1 MTYAAQKA
9 NKGDNILV
17 AQGQYVIESEQDL
30 LYITIQIFP
39 VLGRFNQLEQYQ
51 GQNSDTYL
59 ISISGVPAEYEGQL
73 TQQGFQVVRDTKGL
87 VKNLTKNLTK
97 LSLQAKGLN
106 VSQVQLM
113 QQNKLI
119 HHVLTPDQMVL
130 LVITYL
136 YWHIFHYLT
145 SLKILLLQMTSR
157 VM

>member
-87 VKNLTKNLTK
+87 VKNLTK

-119 HHVLTPDQMVL
+119 HHVLTPAQMVL

-145 SLKILLLQMTSR
+145 SLKILLLQMISR